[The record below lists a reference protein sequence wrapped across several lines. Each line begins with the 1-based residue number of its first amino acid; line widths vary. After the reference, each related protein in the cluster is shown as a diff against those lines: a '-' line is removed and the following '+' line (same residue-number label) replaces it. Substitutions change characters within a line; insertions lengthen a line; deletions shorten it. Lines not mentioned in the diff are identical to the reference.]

1 MEPLVFINIGWMKR
15 YQGPSPT
22 DELEPGNFGYFKKNK
37 SRKAVGHEQRN
48 FVDRDGWVY
57 GYVPRSSGI
66 NITRLGANKDQD
78 ELEGVLVIFVAR
90 DPAAQ
95 ELKVVGWYRNATVS
109 RSIKFS
115 RRFGRVEVETPIAAL
130 ASGSYVLPAAR
141 RDVIVPTAQK
151 SPGGFGQHEAA
162 ALTGGGHNAFS
173 RYERGEAEP
182 VVAVVNLFRLLD
194 KQPELLKELWRAA

>member
-37 SRKAVGHEQRN
+37 SRKAVGHEQWN
-48 FVDRDGWVY
+48 FVERDGWVY

-115 RRFGRVEVETPIAAL
+115 RRFERVEVETPIAAL
-130 ASGSYVLPAAR
+130 ASGSYVLPVAR
-141 RDVIVPTAQK
+141 RLAAMVLRCSAGFANGENERRAMSFRDAPETLPDIGRAVP
-151 SPGGFGQHEAA
+151 
-162 ALTGGGHNAFS
+162 
-173 RYERGEAEP
+173 
-182 VVAVVNLFRLLD
+182 
-194 KQPELLKELWRAA
+194 W